1 MSNFRKFYR
10 NIRNNTAKRSVV
22 INILLLIF
30 VLLSVSIYI
39 YKNDATKKNIN
50 LVTEAEALISKG
62 NYDSALNILEEINEN
77 KDTLLIN
84 KINSY
89 KSVINDYKSLE
100 MDLSLSKVKLSLETF
115 LKNSEETL
123 DLKLFGNMKR
133 ELNSSLD
140 STLSQIS
147 KFEEERTL
155 ILMLV
160 EKNNL
165 EDAEID
171 LRELSANFPKEDLSD
186 INKVIKDKKEI
197 LLKEKEEAE
206 KQQQTNNENINNQN
220 SSNSPRIA
228 NTYAAQNSS
237 QLITVVNTGGSNA
250 ELTLWQKD
258 SNGSWYEYNSMFAR
272 LGSAGMKYSSHVREM
287 DMSTPTGSYSLT
299 EAFGIHPNPGSG
311 IPYRV
316 LDGSEY
322 WVDDPESSYYNTMQF
337 GDPANRWSSAEHL
350 ISLGTPYNYALVID
364 YNRWPVIPYA
374 SSAIFLHVDIGVP
387 TWGCVAVSEGEM
399 IKILQWLNLSQNP
412 RILLDFSYDAIYN
425 NY

>member
-197 LLKEKEEAE
+197 LLKEK
-206 KQQQTNNENINNQN
+206 
-220 SSNSPRIA
+220 
-228 NTYAAQNSS
+228 
-237 QLITVVNTGGSNA
+237 
-250 ELTLWQKD
+250 
-258 SNGSWYEYNSMFAR
+258 
-272 LGSAGMKYSSHVREM
+272 
-287 DMSTPTGSYSLT
+287 
-299 EAFGIHPNPGSG
+299 
-311 IPYRV
+311 
-316 LDGSEY
+316 
-322 WVDDPESSYYNTMQF
+322 
-337 GDPANRWSSAEHL
+337 
-350 ISLGTPYNYALVID
+350 
-364 YNRWPVIPYA
+364 
-374 SSAIFLHVDIGVP
+374 
-387 TWGCVAVSEGEM
+387 
-399 IKILQWLNLSQNP
+399 
-412 RILLDFSYDAIYN
+412 
-425 NY
+425 